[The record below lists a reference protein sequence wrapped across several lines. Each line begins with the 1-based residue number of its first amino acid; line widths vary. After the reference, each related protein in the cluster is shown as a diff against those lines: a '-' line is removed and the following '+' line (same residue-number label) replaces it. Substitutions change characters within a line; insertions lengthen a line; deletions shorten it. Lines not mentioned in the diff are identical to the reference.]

1 MPPIDLL
8 NVEPQTPAWWLRR
21 LLARLEQDVPDMR
34 RWERYYEGD
43 QPLDFFDAQVRE
55 KFSGKFRRFTANYVA
70 LVVDSFAER
79 LKVTGFRFKDP
90 AADDDLWDIWQAND
104 LDGGSAQAHTDAL
117 VKRRAY
123 ALVEPPAGDAPPRIT
138 MENALNA
145 FVETDPRDRRKRLAG
160 VKRYIDGDGR
170 LVAFLYLPDTI
181 YRFRSNAAWPENWTP
196 WDPDALNA
204 DAATFNIAGG
214 FELYPVDGDDGTFR
228 NPIGVVPLV
237 PILNRPRI
245 GSAEGRSEVHPITS
259 NQDLIN
265 YYRAMSVVAARYL
278 AIPQRW
284 VKNLEVEV
292 DPTTGQPRPP
302 FKGGIAD
309 LWVVEPMASDDP
321 RASIDAAQT
330 EFGQFPAADLS
341 SYDTLS
347 SKEIIGLASV
357 AGLPYYYLLD
367 TGVNAVAA
375 PSGESIKA
383 SEARLTKKV
392 DHMETHFG
400 EGWEET
406 MRVALRAMGDE
417 RWKLRTAET
426 IWAPAETQ
434 NEAVRADAVTKIR
447 AAGLIDDR
455 LALEALGYS
464 PQTIKR
470 VLADKAKREEE
481 ERKAAEEAAANT
493 PPGPNGAQ
501 PNGAPVMA
509 ARPPA
514 PPARQNG
521 AQREVA

>member
-1 MPPIDLL
+1 VPPIDLF
-8 NVEPQTPAWWLRR
+8 NAEPQTPAWWLRR

-34 RWERYYEGD
+34 RWERYYDGD

-55 KFSGKFRRFTANYVA
+55 KFSGRFRRFTANYVA

-79 LKVTGFRFKDP
+79 LKVTGFRFKDS

-123 ALVEPPAGDAPPRIT
+123 ALIEPPAGDAPPRIT

-160 VKRYIDGDGR
+160 IKRYIDGDGR
-170 LVAFLYLPDTI
+170 LVAYLYLPDTI
-181 YRFRSNAAWPENWTP
+181 YRFRSGSVWPESWTP
-196 WDPDALNA
+196 WDPDGVNA
-204 DAATFNIAGG
+204 DAATFGIAGG
-214 FELYPVDGDDGTFR
+214 FELWPQNGDDGTFR

-284 VKNLEVEV
+284 VKNLDVEV
-292 DPTTGQPRPP
+292 DPATGQPRPP

-309 LWVVEPMASDDP
+309 LWVVEPMAADDP

-392 DHMETHFG
+392 DHMETYFG

-426 IWAPAETQ
+426 LWAQVETQ
-434 NEAVRADAVTKIR
+434 NEAVRADAVTKIK
-447 AAGLIDDR
+447 AAGLMDDR
-455 LALEALGYS
+455 MALEALGYS
-464 PQTIKR
+464 PQAIKR
-470 VLADKAKREEE
+470 FVADKAKREEE
-481 ERKAAEEAAANT
+481 AKKEAADALANQ
-493 PPGPNGAQ
+493 PPAGPGGPLNGA
-501 PNGAPVMA
+501 G
-509 ARPPA
+509 A
-514 PPARQNG
+514 PPARPSAPAPRANG
-521 AQREVA
+521 SPTAVA